1 MELLGKYTTNG
12 IQITGQTGHFLERVF
27 GTMIDPKTGLPRS
40 GVALVVDVILRAND
54 SVVHVLRYD
63 GRKNK
68 RR

>member
-1 MELLGKYTTNG
+1 MKQINKNPGG
-12 IQITGQTGHFLERVF
+12 IVLDF
-27 GTMIDPKTGLPRS
+27 GENIFSIGAVEEAVGNRLARNS
-40 GVALVVDVILRAND
+40 EFVVDVILRAND